1 MLLLA
6 TALCAHAEPAA
17 QASVRDTV
25 AFDQLIRQLDNGDVA
40 LNTRAS
46 VDQTLDRLRTLL
58 PPNDAYRRRRYEYMY
73 CFLAFDN
80 DVNGGYAYAGIGIGR
95 ARQAGDL
102 EAEANFQICRGLY
115 QGQVTTER
123 DALPAYEEGIR
134 IARRLENDRL
144 IADGLTWRGS
154 AQSLLGEQAKA
165 LFDFLEAQRLY
176 EVARNTTAAQSNLI
190 RIAIIYRRL
199 GEYDK
204 AGEYLRQSM
213 VFAQRKQDKQEQMT
227 VNMQLGFL
235 ATERGDAVAAV
246 APLQQALALAR
257 ETGSRQSVGAA
268 LLALAQS
275 SNARQQYAEALQHL
289 AHAAREFQAVSDN
302 SNTGMLALQS
312 AEAHAG
318 LGQHELAARE
328 FDIAEANV
336 RHSDNMR
343 YLAEL
348 YEERSK
354 NQEAL
359 GKPAAALA
367 DLKLKMKADA
377 ALARMAKTQLT
388 TLMSYQFDT
397 ERREL
402 ENHKLAA
409 DQALKEQ
416 QLAALERVRS
426 WQWLVILLAG
436 VLLLM
441 TLWLARR
448 QLRRSRRLHRL
459 ALTDPLTGISNRR
472 HIEHMLHIAVD
483 EARRADRWLTVIM
496 LDIDHF
502 KRVNDSHG
510 HPAGD
515 QVLEQIVKACQGALR
530 HFDRFGRMGGE
541 EFLIVLPDTDLEGGL
556 QVAERL
562 RANVAAARPPVAG
575 VELQLSISLGVAQLR
590 ATDTGAT
597 SLVRRADAA
606 LYHAKD
612 NGRNRVEAAP

>member
-6 TALCAHAEPAA
+6 TALCAQGEPAA

-25 AFDQLIRQLDNGDVA
+25 AFDQLIRQLDNGEVA
-40 LNTRAS
+40 LNSRAS
-46 VDQTLDRLRTLL
+46 VDHTLDRLRALL
-58 PPNDAYRRRRYEYMY
+58 PPNDAYRQRRYEYMY

-80 DVNGGYAYAGIGIGR
+80 DANGGYAYAGRGIEQ

-115 QGQVTTER
+115 QSRVTTER

-134 IARRLENDRL
+134 IARRLENGRL

-176 EVARNTTAAQSNLI
+176 ETVGSTTAAQSNLI
-190 RIAIIYRRL
+190 SIATIYRRL

-204 AGEYLRQSM
+204 AGDYLRQSM
-213 VFAQRKQDKQEQMT
+213 VSAQRKRDKQEQMV
-227 VNMQLGFL
+227 VNLQLGFL
-235 ATERGDAVAAV
+235 AIERGDAAAAV

-257 ETGSRQSVGAA
+257 ETGSRRSVGSA
-268 LLALAQS
+268 LLALAES

-289 AHAAREFQAVSDN
+289 ERAAGEFQAVSDK

-336 RHSDNMR
+336 RHSNNMR

-359 GKPAAALA
+359 GKPSAALA

-377 ALARMAKTQLT
+377 ALARMAKTQIT

-402 ENHKLAA
+402 ENRKLGA
-409 DQALKEQ
+409 DKALKEQ
-416 QLAALERVRS
+416 QLAALERVRG
-426 WQWLVILLAG
+426 WQRLAILLAG
-436 VLLLM
+436 VLLALM
-441 TLWLARR
+441 LWLAWR
-448 QLRRSRRLHRL
+448 QWRQSRRLHRL

-472 HIEHMLHIAVD
+472 HIEHMLHMAVD
-483 EARRADRWLTVIM
+483 EARRAHRALTVIM
-496 LDIDHF
+496 LDVDHF

-510 HPAGD
+510 HPVGD
-515 QVLEQIVKACQGALR
+515 QVLEQIVQACQGALR
-530 HFDRFGRMGGE
+530 QFDRLGRMGGE
-541 EFLIVLPDTDLEGGL
+541 EFLVVLPDTDLEGGL

-562 RANVAAARPPVAG
+562 RANVVAARPTVAG
-575 VELQLSISLGVAQLR
+575 IELQLSISLGVAQLR
-590 ATDTGAT
+590 HADTGAA